1 MKAGNVMVYVGG
13 MLSVVTAYPAL
24 TAFVARKRFVRQN
37 SLCSRPG
44 MAILT
49 MNKTMF
55 CLCLPVILLTALGG
69 CSQLFPKV
77 GPDYQKP
84 ELILLANW
92 SDATPS
98 NSRLAGNSV
107 EPELAQWWRQLGDNR
122 LDQLID
128 EALAANLDLRSARV
142 RLQQARASRNQAEAD
157 LYPSLKASGNVNQC
171 EVDSSGKST
180 TVGGANIGAGIGS
193 GGVGSTINGATYSS
207 GLDASWEIDVFGG
220 IRRGI
225 EAAVADEEATRAKLH
240 NTHVSLVA
248 EVARNY
254 VELCSYQRR
263 LAIAEDNLSSQSETA
278 QITEWRYQAGLA
290 NASEVEQAKTSRE
303 QTRAGVPDL
312 EIGLR
317 TAENRL
323 AVLLGRNPG
332 DLHGQLA
339 EAKQLPVLPD
349 SLATG
354 IPADVLRQRPD
365 LIAAERTL
373 AAETARVGQKL
384 AKRFPSLNLSGSLSW
399 YTFASAGMST
409 AIQSIGASLGTTLFD
424 AGRLR
429 AAVDIQSAVQQ
440 QALLSYQNSVLN
452 ALEEV
457 ENALKS
463 YAVGHERVEARRVAA
478 DSARNAAELSRQLYK
493 SGLADFQ
500 SVLNSERT
508 RLSAEDSLATAE
520 AGLRTSLIS
529 LYKALGGGW
538 QERPEQPLSQRSR
551 S

>member
-1 MKAGNVMVYVGG
+1 M
-13 MLSVVTAYPAL
+13 
-24 TAFVARKRFVRQN
+24 KRFMMNN
-37 SLCSRPG
+37 SMTRLYLLALSAVTLCS
-44 MAILT
+44 
-49 MNKTMF
+49 
-55 CLCLPVILLTALGG
+55 

-77 GPDYQKP
+77 GPDYQQP
-84 ELILLANW
+84 ELVLPANW
-92 SDATPS
+92 SDSVATADEQSATKS
-98 NSRLAGNSV
+98 NQDLAR
-107 EPELAQWWRQLGDNR
+107 WWRQLGDSQ

-128 EALAANLDLRSARV
+128 EALAGNLDLRSAKA
-142 RLQQARASRNQAEAD
+142 RLQQARATRDQAEAE
-157 LYPSLKASGNVNQC
+157 LYPTLKASGNVNQR
-171 EVDSSGKST
+171 EVDGSGNGATS
-180 TVGGANIGAGIGS
+180 GGSNIGAGIGS
-193 GGVGSTINGATYSS
+193 GGVGSTVNGTTYAP
-207 GLDASWEIDVFGG
+207 GLDASWEIDIFGG

-225 EAAVADEEATRAKLH
+225 EASTADEAAYEAKLH
-240 NTHVSLVA
+240 NARVSLIA

-254 VELCSYQRR
+254 VELRSYQRR
-263 LAIAEDNLSSQSETA
+263 LAIAKDNLASQSETA

-290 NASEVEQAKTSRE
+290 NASDVEQAKTSRE
-303 QTRAGVPDL
+303 QTRASIPDL
-312 EIGLR
+312 EVGLR

-332 DLHGQLA
+332 ELREQLA
-339 EAKQLPVLPD
+339 KAKDLPALPA

-354 IPADVLRQRPD
+354 IPTDVLRQRPD
-365 LIAAERTL
+365 LIAAERSL

-384 AKRFPSLNLSGSLSW
+384 AKRFPSLTLSSSLSW

-429 AAVDIQSAVQQ
+429 AAVDIQSAVQE
-440 QALLSYQNSVLN
+440 QALVSYQNSVLT

-463 YAVGHERVEARRVAA
+463 YAAGHDRVEARRAAA
-478 DSARNAAELSRQLYK
+478 DSARNAAQLASQLYQ

-500 SVLNSERT
+500 TVLDSERT
-508 RLSAEDSLATAE
+508 RLTAEDSLATAE

-538 QERPEQPLSQRSR
+538 QETPTPSDQFSTQRS
-551 S
+551 SS

>member
-1 MKAGNVMVYVGG
+1 MFKHKLIPRLYLVAIPLAT
-13 MLSVVTAYPAL
+13 LS
-24 TAFVARKRFVRQN
+24 
-37 SLCSRPG
+37 
-44 MAILT
+44 
-49 MNKTMF
+49 
-55 CLCLPVILLTALGG
+55 G
-69 CSQLFPKV
+69 CSELFPKI

-84 ELILLANW
+84 ELVLPANW
-92 SDATPS
+92 SDVSQLSDQKTAIAADQ
-98 NSRLAGNSV
+98 N
-107 EPELAQWWRQLGDNR
+107 LAQWWRQLGDAQLN
-122 LDQLID
+122 QLID
-128 EALAANLDLRSARV
+128 EALASNFDLRTAKA
-142 RLQQARASRNQAEAD
+142 RLQQSRSALDQAEAE
-157 LYPSLKASGNVNQC
+157 LYPTFKASGSVSQR
-171 EVDSSGKST
+171 EVSSSSSGAQA
-180 TVGGANIGAGIGS
+180 GGTNIGAGIGS
-193 GGVGSTINGATYSS
+193 GGVGSTVNGTTYSP
-207 GLDASWEIDVFGG
+207 GLDASWEIDIFGG

-225 EAAVADEEATRAKLH
+225 EAASADEAATEAKLH
-240 NTHVSLVA
+240 SARVSLIA

-254 VELCSYQRR
+254 IELRSYQRR
-263 LAIAEDNLSSQSETA
+263 LTIAKDNLASQSETA

-290 NASEVEQAKTSRE
+290 NASDVEQAKTSRE
-303 QTRAGVPDL
+303 QTRAGIPDL
-312 EIGLR
+312 EVGLR

-332 DLHGQLA
+332 DLRGQLA
-339 EAKQLPVLPD
+339 EAKELPTLPT

-354 IPADVLRQRPD
+354 IPTDVLTQRPD

-384 AKRFPSLNLSGSLSW
+384 AKRFPSLTLSGSLNW

-409 AIQSIGASLGTTLFD
+409 AIQSIAASLGTTLFD

-429 AAVDIQSAVQQ
+429 AAVDIQSAVQE
-440 QALLSYQNSVLN
+440 QALLNYQNSVLT

-463 YAVGHERVEARRVAA
+463 FAVGHERVEARRNAA
-478 DSARNAAELSRQLYK
+478 ESARNAAQLASQLYQ

-500 SVLNSERT
+500 SVLTSERT

-538 QERPEQPLSQRSR
+538 QDMPEQSSSQRS
-551 S
+551 SSS